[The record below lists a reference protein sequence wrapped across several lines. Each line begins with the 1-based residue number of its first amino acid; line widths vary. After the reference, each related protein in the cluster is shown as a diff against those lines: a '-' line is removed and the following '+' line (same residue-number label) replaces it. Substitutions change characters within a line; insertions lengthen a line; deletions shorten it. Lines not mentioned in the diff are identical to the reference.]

1 MAAPKA
7 FFIAG
12 TDTGVGKTV
21 VACALLE
28 KARQQGMTTAAI
40 KPVAAGCELTEE
52 GLRNEDALLLQASS
66 TLQLAYAEINPV
78 ALAPAVA
85 PHLAA
90 DMAGKRIQL
99 DRLAGYCRGVLS
111 RKADFT
117 VVEGAGGWR
126 VPVNSHEYLSGL
138 PAMLGLPVILVV
150 AMRLGCLNH
159 ALLTVES
166 IRNDGLPLAGWV
178 ANQADQT
185 PMDLMTENL
194 SALQQRIAAPCLGV
208 LAWQQQLMPASLSA
222 YLALPDQSPMK
233 SEPF

>member
-194 SALQQRIAAPCLGV
+194 SALQQR
-208 LAWQQQLMPASLSA
+208 
-222 YLALPDQSPMK
+222 
-233 SEPF
+233 